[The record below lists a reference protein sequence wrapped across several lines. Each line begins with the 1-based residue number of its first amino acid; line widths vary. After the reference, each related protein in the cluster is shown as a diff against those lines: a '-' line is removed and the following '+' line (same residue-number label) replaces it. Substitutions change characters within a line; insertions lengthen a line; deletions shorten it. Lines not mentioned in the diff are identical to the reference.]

1 MSEYAFHHVLPK
13 RDGCSTHFATCVVLD
28 VIPIDLEFRMIVH
41 VNHFMYNRV
50 FHVFLVKE
58 PILAEH
64 DSIVWMESASTLLM
78 TRLAHQMVGRHITVD
93 QP

>member
-1 MSEYAFHHVLPK
+1 MSEYALHHVLPK
-13 RDGCSTHFATCVVLD
+13 SDSCSTHFATRVMLD

-41 VNHFMYNRV
+41 VNQFMYNRV

-58 PILAEH
+58 PILTKH
-64 DSIVWMESASTLLM
+64 DSVVWMESASTLLM
-78 TRLAHQMVGRHITVD
+78 ARLAHQMVGRHVTVD

>member
-1 MSEYAFHHVLPK
+1 MSEYTLHHVLPK
-13 RDGCSTHFATCVVLD
+13 RDGFSTHFAARVVLD
-28 VIPIDLEFRMIVH
+28 VIPIDLEFGMIVH

-64 DSIVWMESASTLLM
+64 DSILWMESASTLLM
-78 TRLAHQMVGRHITVD
+78 ARLAHQMIGRHVTVD